1 MDGRLSEGT
10 ALADLLPVLDSRPL
24 QDLLDMGAGP
34 GLVQELIGLLK
45 GDLPLRLANLRIAL
59 GNLDGATATQ
69 EVHQMKGALGN
80 MGLQRAADLAGR
92 TEDHLR
98 AGRWDSA
105 KILAEAL
112 PAAYEEALA
121 ALLAA
126 FPEG

>member
-1 MDGRLSEGT
+1 LP
-10 ALADLLPVLDSRPL
+10 DLLPVLDPRLL

-45 GDLPLRLANLRIAL
+45 GDIPPRFATLRTAL
-59 GNLDGATATQ
+59 GALDGDTAIQ

-80 MGLQRAADLAGR
+80 MGLKRAADLAGR

-98 AGRWDSA
+98 AGRWDEA

-112 PAAYEEALA
+112 PGAYEEALA

-126 FPEG
+126 FLEG